1 MIRKGEPEVLVIQ
14 VEVKIMINRN
24 ILIFI
29 CFLIPGLAMSQ
40 ESSRDYEYA
49 LIEAVKQ
56 KNLGNIPGAIELYK
70 VVLKENDNVAAA
82 HYELGSLLA
91 LLGDLDAAETHLKKA
106 YNLYPDVSWYFDS
119 YIEVLVMEKN
129 FKEASKLLLDRIDA
143 FPQEIEYKF
152 QLANLYFRQQKGKK
166 ALKILDNIEDRYG
179 LSDKVVLLKAS
190 IYESEGDF
198 KNALVEVEKIID
210 FFPESVDYYVVA
222 AELATKSKQKDL
234 AADFYLKV
242 MDLDS
247 TNIFAITNLTDYFRE
262 KGQTDNSLYYLNKS
276 FSSKEIDYD
285 KKMAIL
291 SYYLSDDALNR
302 EHHSYLEAML
312 QTMMETYPEKRDVFL
327 FATDFFIQGKDFNK
341 ALDALMPVL
350 VEKEKRYALWKQG
363 IVLANY
369 TGRNQDLF
377 TICNTAISV
386 FPDSADIYFYKGIA
400 EFELNKF
407 EMAIHSLGR
416 MDSIDNIS
424 GDMKLQ
430 ADVLI
435 AESYNSLGQ
444 YTISDSL
451 FRFIIKSYPAN
462 YVVMNNF
469 GYYLSL
475 RGESLEEAK
484 QLSYET
490 VVNNPGNATYLDT
503 FAWILY
509 KMGNFTEAEYY
520 ISQAL
525 DKGGNNDP
533 DVNEHAAEIH
543 ISLGSVDI
551 ARAYLQK
558 ALILGGEKE
567 KILNRLKSLD
577 TNSEN

>member
-1 MIRKGEPEVLVIQ
+1 
-14 VEVKIMINRN
+14 MINRN

>member
-1 MIRKGEPEVLVIQ
+1 
-14 VEVKIMINRN
+14 MINRN

-291 SYYLSDDALNR
+291 SYYLSDDAFNR

>member
-291 SYYLSDDALNR
+291 SYYLSDDAFNR

>member
-14 VEVKIMINRN
+14 VEVNIMINRN

-291 SYYLSDDALNR
+291 SYYLSDDAFNR

-350 VEKEKRYALWKQG
+350 VEKEKGYALWKQG

-503 FAWILY
+503 YAWILY